1 MLPLAF
7 RQALTGTDELL
18 VSSRE
23 GGRERAVRVWFIVTA
38 DGEVYL
44 FNYAYALRVARWRR
58 DPWVRLTIPRSRQ
71 SVEGR
76 VQFVEASTLDASIQ
90 DQIVE
95 RWGMWGAPTPEG
107 LRRLVRDGA
116 YVLVR
121 VDVPWEG
128 R

>member
-1 MLPLAF
+1 M
-7 RQALTGTDELL
+7 
-18 VSSRE
+18 SSRE
-23 GGRERAVRVWFIVTA
+23 GGRERAVRAWFIVTP
-38 DGEVYL
+38 DGDVYL

-58 DPWVRLTIPRSRQ
+58 DPWVRLTIPESPHSTLPREPGREMTRQ

-76 VQFVEASTLDASIQ
+76 VQFVDASTLDAAIQ

-121 VDVPWEG
+121 VDVA
-128 R
+128 